1 MQDIK
6 QKKVQYIKK
15 HKINEKQKLKKDI
28 LLTRIQG

>member
-15 HKINEKQKLKKDI
+15 HKIKEKQKLKKDI